1 MTVAVKNSAELI
13 FVKNRTDFFSAE
25 VQIRA
30 KHNFIN
36 IAVAV
41 IFYSINKLAVV
52 INAVDSKGKIPDL
65 VNTAFQQTIFV
76 VNAILRSIFITQ
88 YFFCRIKPCIKLF
101 KNICTD
107 IFIGSKLLT
116 CLYKLFK
123 LCPAYSTVI

>member
-13 FVKNRTDFFSAE
+13 FAKNRTDFFSAK

-76 VNAILRSIFITQ
+76 VNAVLRSIFI
-88 YFFCRIKPCIKLF
+88 I
-101 KNICTD
+101 
-107 IFIGSKLLT
+107 
-116 CLYKLFK
+116 
-123 LCPAYSTVI
+123 